1 MSTRTRTQNSIL
13 NIITGLGGYVINTIL
28 GFVCRIVF
36 IRCLTAEYLGISGL
50 FTNIL
55 TMLSLAE
62 LGIGNAIVFALYKP
76 LAIKDESKI
85 ASLMRY
91 YAKAYR
97 IIGIVVAIFGLCM
110 IPFLGVVIKDPPNIK
125 ENLYVIY
132 LIYLFNTSSSYFF
145 SYKSSL
151 IMADQKNYIVTGLNY
166 IITILQSIVQMI
178 YLFVTKE
185 YMGYL
190 IIQTIGVFTYN
201 LIISHIANKKYPY
214 IKNKD
219 VKKLKEDEQ
228 KGLISNI
235 KALTIIKLSGLLVNN
250 TDNIIITYF
259 NGLAT
264 VGISSNYTLLS
275 TTLNS
280 LLNQVFNG
288 ITASVGNYNAVESDE
303 KKLELFNFINL
314 VNFWLFA
321 WATIGIVVMS
331 TDIVN
336 ICFGENYILPFNI
349 PCIIAINFYM
359 IGMQDAVWTY
369 KTTMGIFRKG
379 RYVLI
384 LTAILNL
391 IFSIVLGSKL
401 GLFGIL
407 FATTISRLFTNTWY
421 DPYIVFKYG
430 LNKSFKV
437 YLKKYIKYFFI
448 LLMTTVVTFF
458 ISNIIKLPLWMRIIY
473 KFIICCTI
481 PNSIFLLCFYKTKE
495 FKKLCSKIFIIT
507 KSILSKLKSNH

>member
-1 MSTRTRTQNSIL
+1 MATRSRTQNSIL
-13 NIITGLGGYVINTIL
+13 NIVTGLGGYVINTIL

-110 IPFLGVVIKDPPNIK
+110 IPFLGLVIKDPPNIK

-151 IMADQKNYIVTGLNY
+151 IMADQQNYIVTGLNY

-178 YLFVTKE
+178 YLLLTKE

-190 IIQTIGVFTYN
+190 IIQTIGILSNN
-201 LIISHIANKKYPY
+201 LIISYIANKKYPY
-214 IKNKD
+214 IKSKD
-219 VKKLKEDEQ
+219 VSPLKQDEKKSLT
-228 KGLISNI
+228 SNI
-235 KALTIIKLSGLLVNN
+235 KALTIWKLSGLLVNN

-264 VGISSNYTLLS
+264 VGLSSNYTLLS
-275 TTLNS
+275 NTLNT
-280 LLNQVFNG
+280 LLNQIFNG
-288 ITASVGNYNAVESDE
+288 IGASVGNYNAVESRD
-303 KKLELFNFINL
+303 KKIELFNFINL
-314 VNFWLFA
+314 INFWLFG
-321 WATIGIVVMS
+321 WATLGIVVLS
-331 TDIVN
+331 SDIVE
-336 ICFGENYILPFNI
+336 ICFGKNYVLPFSI
-349 PCIIAINFYM
+349 PCIVGLNFYM
-359 IGMQDAVWTY
+359 IGMQSAVWTY
-369 KTTMGIFRKG
+369 KNSMGLFRQG
-379 RYVLI
+379 RYLLI
-384 LTAILNL
+384 VTAILNL
-391 IFSIVLGSKL
+391 VLSLALGKL
-401 GLFGIL
+401 WGLFGIL
-407 FATTISRLFTNTWY
+407 FATTISRLLTNTWY
-421 DPYIVFKYG
+421 DPYVVYKYG
-430 LNKSFKV
+430 LEEDPKQYF
-437 YLKKYIKYFFI
+437 KKYINLFLLLIITILGTLFLCSFI
-448 LLMTTVVTFF
+448 NMPYIYKIIIKFLVCIIFP
-458 ISNIIKLPLWMRIIY
+458 NIIFYIY
-473 KFIICCTI
+473 
-481 PNSIFLLCFYKTKE
+481 FYRKKE
-495 FKKLCSKIFIIT
+495 FLYFKDFINKLINLILKK
-507 KSILSKLKSNH
+507 

>member
-13 NIITGLGGYVINTIL
+13 NIVTGLGGYVINTIL

-166 IITILQSIVQMI
+166 IITILQSIVQII
-178 YLFVTKE
+178 YLFITKE

-201 LIISHIANKKYPY
+201 LIISYIANKKYPY
-214 IKNKD
+214 IKNKNILPLD
-219 VKKLKEDEQ
+219 KKELKS
-228 KGLISNI
+228 LTSNI
-235 KALTIIKLSGLLVNN
+235 KALTIWKLSGLLVNN

-259 NGLAT
+259 SGLAT
-264 VGISSNYTLLS
+264 VGLSSNYTLLS

-280 LLNQVFNG
+280 LLNQIFNG
-288 ITASVGNYNAVESDE
+288 ITASVGNYNALESKE
-303 KKLELFNFINL
+303 KKVELFNFINL
-314 VNFWLFA
+314 VNFWLFG
-321 WATIGIVVMS
+321 WATLGIIIMS
-331 TDIVN
+331 TDIVKL
-336 ICFGENYILPFNI
+336 CFGKDYVLPFNI
-349 PCIIAINFYM
+349 PFIIGINFYM
-359 IGMQDAVWTY
+359 VGMQNAVWTY
-369 KTTMGIFRKG
+369 KNTMGLFRQG
-379 RYVLI
+379 RYLLI

-391 IFSIVLGSKL
+391 SISMLLGRKM

-407 FATTISRLFTNTWY
+407 LATAISRLCTNTWY

-430 LNKSFKV
+430 LDKNPKLYF
-437 YLKKYIKYFFI
+437 KKYMYYFCI
-448 LLMTTVVTFF
+448 LLITIIFS
-458 ISNIIKLPLWMRIIY
+458 IYLINIIKLPFFQ
-473 KFIICCTI
+473 KFIVKFFICCI
-481 PNSIFLLCFYKTKE
+481 MPNSIFILIFYNTKE
-495 FKKLCSKIFIIT
+495 FKYLRKLFINI
-507 KSILSKLKSNH
+507 KNGIKK

>member
-1 MSTRTRTQNSIL
+1 MATKSRTQNSIL
-13 NIITGLGGYVINTIL
+13 NIITGLGGYVINTVL

-36 IRCLTAEYLGISGL
+36 IRCLTAEYLGINGL

-76 LAIKDESKI
+76 LATNDESKI
-85 ASLMRY
+85 ASLMKF

-110 IPFLGVVIKDPPNIK
+110 IPFLGVVIKEPPNIK
-125 ENLYVIY
+125 ENLYIIY

-145 SYKSSL
+145 SYKTSL
-151 IMADQKNYIVTGLNY
+151 IMADQQNYIVTGLNY

-178 YLFVTKE
+178 YLFTTKE

-259 NGLAT
+259 NGLST

-280 LLNQVFNG
+280 LLNQIFNG

-321 WATIGIVVMS
+321 WATIGIIVMS

-336 ICFGENYILPFNI
+336 ICFGSNYILPFNI
-349 PCIIAINFYM
+349 PCIIAINFYV

-369 KTTMGIFRKG
+369 KTTLGLFRQG
-379 RYVLI
+379 RYLLI
-384 LTAILNL
+384 FTAVLNL
-391 IFSIVLGSKL
+391 IFSILLGSKW

-421 DPYIVFKYG
+421 DPYVVFKYG
-430 LNKSFKV
+430 LNRSFKI
-437 YLKKYIKYFFI
+437 YLEKYIKYLFI
-448 LLMTTVVTFF
+448 LMITTIITFF
-458 ISNIIKLPLWMRIIY
+458 ISNITKLPLGLKIIY
-473 KFIICCTI
+473 KLGICCII
-481 PNSIFLLCFYKTKE
+481 PNAIFLLCFYKTKE
-495 FKKLCSKIFIIT
+495 FENLCSRICIIIKPIFN
-507 KSILSKLKSNH
+507 KLKSNN

>member
-13 NIITGLGGYVINTIL
+13 NIVTGLGGYVINTVL
-28 GFVCRIVF
+28 GFICRIVF

-110 IPFLGVVIKDPPNIK
+110 IPFLGVVITDPPNIK

-151 IMADQKNYIVTGLNY
+151 IMADQQNYIVTGLNY

-178 YLFVTKE
+178 YLLLTKE

-190 IIQTIGVFTYN
+190 IIQTIGILANN

-219 VKKLKEDEQ
+219 ILPLKQDEKKSLT
-228 KGLISNI
+228 SNI
-235 KALTIIKLSGLLVNN
+235 KALTIWKLSGLLVNN

-264 VGISSNYTLLS
+264 VGLSSNYTLLS
-275 TTLNS
+275 TTLNT
-280 LLNQVFNG
+280 LLNQIFNG
-288 ITASVGNYNAVESDE
+288 IGASVGNYNAVESRE
-303 KKLELFNFINL
+303 KKIELFNFINSI
-314 VNFWLFA
+314 NFWLFG
-321 WATIGIVVMS
+321 WATLGIVVLS
-331 TDIVN
+331 SDIIE
-336 ICFGENYILPFNI
+336 ICFGKNYVLPFNI
-349 PCIIAINFYM
+349 PCVIGLNFYM
-359 IGMQDAVWTY
+359 IGMQSAVWTY
-369 KTTMGIFRKG
+369 KNAMGLFRQG
-379 RYVLI
+379 RYLLI
-384 LTAILNL
+384 VTAILNL
-391 IFSIVLGSKL
+391 VLSIILGNL
-401 GLFGIL
+401 WGLFGIL
-407 FATTISRLFTNTWY
+407 FATTISRLLTNTWY
-421 DPYIVFKYG
+421 DPYAVYKYG
-430 LNKSFKV
+430 LQERPIKYF
-437 YLKKYIKYFFI
+437 KKYITLFVLLLITIIVTLFLCSFI
-448 LLMTTVVTFF
+448 KMAGILRM
-458 ISNIIKLPLWMRIIY
+458 II
-473 KFIICCTI
+473 KFIICI
-481 PNSIFLLCFYKTKE
+481 IFPNIVFLTYFYNKKE
-495 FKKLCSKIFIIT
+495 FLYFKNFTKKLLKMIIKT
-507 KSILSKLKSNH
+507 N

>member
-1 MSTRTRTQNSIL
+1 
-13 NIITGLGGYVINTIL
+13 
-28 GFVCRIVF
+28 
-36 IRCLTAEYLGISGL
+36 
-50 FTNIL
+50 
-55 TMLSLAE
+55 
-62 LGIGNAIVFALYKP
+62 
-76 LAIKDESKI
+76 
-85 ASLMRY
+85 
-91 YAKAYR
+91 
-97 IIGIVVAIFGLCM
+97 
-110 IPFLGVVIKDPPNIK
+110 
-125 ENLYVIY
+125 
-132 LIYLFNTSSSYFF
+132 
-145 SYKSSL
+145 
-151 IMADQKNYIVTGLNY
+151 MADQKNYIVTGLNY

>member
-13 NIITGLGGYVINTIL
+13 NIVTGLGGYVINTIL

-214 IKNKD
+214 IKSKD
-219 VKKLKEDEQ
+219 ILHLDKIERKSLT
-228 KGLISNI
+228 SNI
-235 KALTIIKLSGLLVNN
+235 KALTIWKLSGLLVNN

-259 NGLAT
+259 SGLAT
-264 VGISSNYTLLS
+264 VGLSSNYTLLS

-280 LLNQVFNG
+280 LLNQIFNG
-288 ITASVGNYNAVESDE
+288 ITASVGNYNAIESRE
-303 KKLELFNFINL
+303 KKVQLFNNINL
-314 VNFWLFA
+314 LNFWLFG
-321 WATIGIVVMS
+321 WATIGIIVLS
-331 TDIVN
+331 GDIVKL
-336 ICFGENYILPFNI
+336 CFGSNYVLPFNI
-349 PCIIAINFYM
+349 PCIIGINFYM
-359 IGMQDAVWTY
+359 VGMQNAVWTY
-369 KTTMGIFRKG
+369 KNTMGLFIQG
-379 RYVLI
+379 RYLLI
-384 LTAILNL
+384 VTAVLNL
-391 IFSIVLGSKL
+391 LFSIFLGNKW

-407 FATTISRLFTNTWY
+407 LATSISRLLTNTWY
-421 DPYIVFKYG
+421 DPYVVFKYG
-430 LNKSFKV
+430 LDISPKI
-437 YLKKYIKYFFI
+437 YIKKYIYFF
-448 LLMTTVVTFF
+448 LLLVITLLISLYLCNF
-458 ISNIIKLPLWMRIIY
+458 IQFNNITDIIKKI
-473 KFIICCTI
+473 IICI
-481 PNSIFLLCFYKTKE
+481 VAPNLIFLLNFYKKE
-495 FKKLCSKIFIIT
+495 EFRYFLKTLNKIKLRLKIINRE
-507 KSILSKLKSNH
+507 K